1 MGKWEVG
8 QFRTGS
14 GTALFPNYYHFHLQ
28 NYAVPPGLAMG
39 KQFEIR
45 STHVFLYVPLILF
58 FCLLLCYRI
67 KITQQVTSTGF
78 LFPPFCFFLFS
89 FWNNNLDQEN
99 GSSVF
104 YTFNHKIELFILEP
118 KQQIVVNSK
127 MSVGRTVDEKWVEKY
142 LLGKLG

>member
-1 MGKWEVG
+1 MRVG

-14 GTALFPNYYHFHLQ
+14 GTALFPNYYHFHPQ

-78 LFPPFCFFLFS
+78 LFPPFFFFNSHFEITIWTRRMVPQYSTRLTLKLNYLFL
-89 FWNNNLDQEN
+89 NQ
-99 GSSVF
+99 
-104 YTFNHKIELFILEP
+104 
-118 KQQIVVNSK
+118 NSK
-127 MSVGRTVDEKWVEKY
+127 
-142 LLGKLG
+142 LL